1 MKAHLLLFL
10 FAASTAWAAT
20 VDTAST
26 ISAVTVYPDR
36 ARITRSAEAAVPEG
50 ETIIRF
56 SGLPVALDDSSVQAG
71 GTGTGVKILGLEIRT
86 KFSEQVVNDQVRAL
100 QDQLQALQD
109 EEKVIR
115 AQINTGQEQST
126 FLQKVRDGLALSGD
140 SEGKIAPQGID
151 KIKPLY
157 EFYSTEL
164 TRLSKEALGYD
175 IALRDLQPKRKAL
188 QEELNRLQG
197 SGSKSQKEVLVAV
210 KASSAATAKLTLN
223 YNMMNASWQPLYD
236 ARVNTKDGGID
247 LAYYGVVRQ
256 QTGEDWTNVRLALST
271 ARPSVGAR
279 MPNLNPWWLQ
289 LFTPRPAARVGYS
302 SADIAVPPPAPAP
315 AAMLSNS
322 LLDRDQV
329 TGTAKVSVPAPMEF
343 ETADIDSG
351 GVSTVFEI
359 KIPATIPSDGEPH
372 KVAIATQKFDGKLEY
387 ITTPKLDEVAY
398 LKTRLNN
405 SSGAPILGGQVNLF
419 RDGDFVGQSHVNFIA
434 PGADFDFFLGVDD
447 GVKITYKNLVDKSAE
462 GGVFTKRKGVTRKY
476 ETTIESFK
484 TQPVKVTVLDQLPVS
499 QDNAITISDVK
510 FNEQPATEKE
520 TGKLTWT
527 LTLEPKQKKVLT
539 EEYTITWPADREVE
553 GL

>member
-1 MKAHLLLFL
+1 
-10 FAASTAWAAT
+10 
-20 VDTAST
+20 
-26 ISAVTVYPDR
+26 
-36 ARITRSAEAAVPEG
+36 
-50 ETIIRF
+50 
-56 SGLPVALDDSSVQAG
+56 VALDDSSVQAG

-100 QDQLQALQD
+100 QDQLQALHD
-109 EEKVIR
+109 DEKVIR
-115 AQINTGQEQST
+115 SQVQTGQEQSA
-126 FLQKVRDGLALSGD
+126 FLQKVRDGLSLSGD
-140 SEGKIAPQGID
+140 TEGKVAPQGID

-157 EFYSTEL
+157 EFYSTVL
-164 TRLSKEALGYD
+164 TRLTKEALGYE
-175 IALRDLQPKRKAL
+175 IAIRDLQPKKKAL
-188 QEELNRLQG
+188 QEELSRLQG

-210 KASSAATAKLTLN
+210 KASSAATARLSLN
-223 YNMMNASWQPLYD
+223 YNMMNASWEPLYD

-256 QTGEDWTNVRLALST
+256 QTGEDWTNVKLALST

-279 MPNLNPWWLQ
+279 MPELDPWWVQ
-289 LFTPRPAARVGYS
+289 LLDPQPRSRSNTFGYS
-302 SADIAVPPPAPAP
+302 AAEPPPAPAP
-315 AAMLSNS
+315 ESNS
-322 LLDRDQV
+322 LMARDQV
-329 TGTAKVSVPAPMEF
+329 TALKVAEPAPMEF
-343 ETADIDSG
+343 ETANIDSG

-447 GVKITYKNLVDKSAE
+447 GVKVTRKTLTDKSAE

-476 ETTIESFK
+476 ETTIENFK
-484 TQPVKVTVLDQLPVS
+484 AQPVKVTVLDQLPVS
-499 QDNAITISDVK
+499 QDSAITVSDVK
-510 FNEQPATEKE
+510 FNEQPAAEKD

-527 LTLEPKQKKVLT
+527 LTLDPKQKKVLT

>member
-1 MKAHLLLFL
+1 MKARLLLFL
-10 FAASTAWAAT
+10 VAASSTWAAT
-20 VDTAST
+20 VDIAST

-36 ARITRSAEAAVPEG
+36 ARITRSAEASVPEG

-56 SGLPVALDDSSVQAG
+56 TGLPVELDDSSVQAG
-71 GTGTGVKILGLEIRT
+71 GTGAGVKILGIEIRT

-100 QDQLQALQD
+100 QDQLKALGD
-109 EEKVIR
+109 TERELDFKNRDIS
-115 AQINTGQEQST
+115 EQRD
-126 FLQKVRDGLALSGD
+126 FIGKVRDGLVLSGD
-140 SEGKIAPQGID
+140 SEGRVPPQGVE
-151 KIKPLY
+151 KIKPLFD
-157 EFYSTEL
+157 FYASEL
-164 TRLSKEALGYD
+164 IRLSKEDMAREF
-175 IALRDLQPKRKAL
+175 ASRDLQPKKKLL
-188 QEELNRLQG
+188 QEELSRLQG
-197 SGSKSQKEVLVAV
+197 SGSKSQKEVLIAV
-210 KASSAATAKLTLN
+210 KASSAATARLSLN

-256 QTGEDWTNVRLALST
+256 QTGEDWTNVKLALST

-279 MPNLNPWWLQ
+279 MPELEPWWLQ
-289 LFTPRPAARVGYS
+289 FLQVRRQAYGYGGE
-302 SADIAVPPPAPAP
+302 AQPAPVTALE
-315 AAMLSNS
+315 ASNS
-322 LLDRDQV
+322 LLARDQ
-329 TGTAKVSVPAPMEF
+329 APEASKLAAPAPMEY
-343 ETADIDSG
+343 ETANIDSG

-387 ITTPKLDEVAY
+387 IATPKLAEVAY

-447 GVKITYKNLVDKSAE
+447 GVKVTRKTLTDKAAE
-462 GGVFTKRKGVTRKY
+462 GGIFQKRKGLDRKY
-476 ETTIESFK
+476 EMTIENFK

-499 QDNAITISDVK
+499 QDNAITVSDVK

-527 LTLEPKQKKVLT
+527 LALDPKQKKTLT
-539 EEYTITWPADREVE
+539 EEYTITWPADRDID